1 MTADG
6 YTPTILVV
14 DHDPARRAELVK
26 LLAAEGCRTLEAD
39 RAVTGFNLA
48 TTQFPDAVIS
58 ALRLPGVDGVEFA
71 GLLDGSAYPGPVAL
85 GAEMAEAELFPAGI
99 AAGAAGLLPF
109 PLAAAAVRA
118 ALAELLDLA
127 DELSGHLLAPDPGE
141 TLDGIVAANPALME
155 VRRNLPG
162 LAAATAPILIT
173 GERGTGKQLIARRLH
188 QLGPRAKGPFL
199 ALHLGAAPTARLAP
213 LLHGADGLPGR
224 LALAAGGTLF
234 LDEIELLPAEL
245 QPLLADAPGADRCRI
260 VAATTQ
266 NPAVAGGDGRLTRDL
281 QQQLGSLTVHL
292 PPVRRRKEE
301 LPALAAFF
309 LRAHTPEG
317 ETVPRLPQETAAR
330 LRAYHWPG
338 NLRQLETIVKYLLAK
353 RAGEAIRSDLLP
365 GFIRRDPA
373 PVAASATPAGN
384 LEQEEIALT
393 LKETGH
399 DRGLTAALLGLTRRE
414 LAARHPGAG

>member
-1 MTADG
+1 MSADG

-26 LLAAEGCRTLEAD
+26 LLAVEGCQTLETD

-48 TTQFPDAVIS
+48 TTRFPDAVIS

-71 GLLDGSAYPGPVAL
+71 GLLANSAYPGPVAL
-85 GAEMAEAELFPAGI
+85 GVEPSAPALLLDGI
-99 AAGAAGLLPF
+99 KAGAAGILPL
-109 PLAAAAVRA
+109 PLTAESVRTT
-118 ALAELLDLA
+118 LAELLELA
-127 DELSGHLLAPDPGE
+127 DELSGHLLAADPE
-141 TLDGIVAANPALME
+141 ATLNGIVAANPALME
-155 VRRNLPG
+155 VRRNLPD
-162 LAAATAPILIT
+162 LAGATAPVLIT
-173 GERGTGKQLIARRLH
+173 GERGTGKQLVARRLH

-199 ALHLGAAPTARLAP
+199 TLHLGAVPPARLAP
-213 LLHGADGLPGR
+213 LLRGADGFPGR

-234 LDEIELLPAEL
+234 LDEIEFLPAEL
-245 QPLLADAPGADRCRI
+245 QPLLTDARGADECRI

-266 NPAVAGGDGRLTRDL
+266 NPAVVGGDGRLTRELL
-281 QQQLGSLTVHL
+281 QQFGPQPVHL

-301 LPALAAFF
+301 LPVLAAFF
-309 LRAHTPEG
+309 LRHHTPDG

-338 NLRQLETIVKYLLAK
+338 NLRQLETIVKYLLVK

-365 GFIRRDPA
+365 AFIRRDPS
-373 PVAASATPAGN
+373 PVATSVTLAGN

-399 DRGLTAALLGLTRRE
+399 DRALTAALLGLTRRE
-414 LAARHPGAG
+414 LTARHPGAG